1 MIFMNRI
8 TLQISAGLSFTK
20 FILYEGKKILL
31 YNRINHTKED
41 MDRYIFIS
49 EQVEYRSNLVLDVI
63 RSKGFNLNKI
73 DKVISGAE
81 SKTVIIDNLG
91 GFINDFKIEDND
103 VYIRDSFYIY
113 SELIANYIMQLTN
126 RV

>member
-1 MIFMNRI
+1 MNKI
-8 TLQISAGLSFTK
+8 TLQISAGISFTK
-20 FILYEGKKILL
+20 FIQYKGKKILL
-31 YNRINHTKED
+31 YNRINHNNED

-81 SKTVIIDNLG
+81 SKTAIIDNLG
-91 GFINDFKIEDND
+91 GFINDCEIEDNA

-113 SELIANYIMQLTN
+113 SELIANYITQLRN